1 MSHIIFLNGIWPNST
16 TGVRTHFTRSIS
28 CYQLKH
34 WISHFGFRSRVID
47 YCQHLSDLQ
56 MVELIDKFSS
66 KETIAI
72 GLSTTFWPMNSVPPE
87 MLSVIEMIRSKYPS
101 IKIIGGG
108 ARKSHHINLFDEY
121 FVGESEDKLVTW
133 CQEQIGKKG
142 LSAFNKKF
150 SIVDLVHRFD
160 ETDAILDSE
169 ALPIELGRGCVFKCK
184 FCAHH
189 NLGKPKYTYQRNHS
203 AIVDEIVYNKEKFNT
218 SKYMFLDDTVN
229 EDLDKIRNLST
240 IKESTGIDIEWTGY
254 LRADLVWSKQESADL
269 LFKSGMKSC
278 FFGIETFNP
287 VAGKSIDKGW
297 ASKHGKEY
305 LPKLYNN
312 IWDKNVNIHL
322 NLIAGLP
329 GETIDSLSDSLGW
342 CIEHH
347 QIGSHRF
354 VPLTLYVEKDD
365 ENASSEFTK
374 NHSKYGYKNVD
385 NTGYWENK
393 FLNSTEAIKFCENSN
408 RQLAKTNKISSWSL
422 FNVTNLGFSTNEV
435 MKWNESRIM
444 WAAVVQKRI
453 FIAKYLDK
461 LRNINQ

>member
-1 MSHIIFLNGIWPNST
+1 MSHVIFLNGIWPTSP
-16 TGVRTHFTRSIS
+16 GVRTHFTRSIS

-34 WISHFGFRSRVID
+34 WISHFGFKSRVID
-47 YCQHLSDLQ
+47 YCQHLSDTQ
-56 MVELIDKFSS
+56 MVELIDKFVSRD
-66 KETIAI
+66 TIAI
-72 GLSTTFWPMNSVPPE
+72 GISTTFWPTNSAPAEIV
-87 MLSVIEMIRSKYPS
+87 SVISIIRDKYPNL
-101 IKIIGGG
+101 KIIGGG
-108 ARKSHHINLFDEY
+108 ARKSPNDSLFDNY
-121 FVGESEDKLVTW
+121 FTGESEDKLVTW
-133 CQEQIGKKG
+133 CQEQVGKKG
-142 LSAFNKKF
+142 MSSFNKKF
-150 SIVDLVHRFD
+150 NITELAHRFD
-160 ETDAILDSE
+160 ETDAILDNE

-254 LRADLVWSKQESADL
+254 LRADLVWSKTESADL
-269 LFKSGMKSC
+269 LLKSGMKSC

-305 LPKLYNN
+305 LPRLYSD
-312 IWDKNVNIHL
+312 IWDKKVNIHL

-329 GETIDSLSDSLGW
+329 GETIDSLKNSLAW
-342 CIEHH
+342 CTENHE
-347 QIGSHRF
+347 IGSHRF

-374 NHSKYGYKNVD
+374 NHEKYGYRNVS
-385 NTGYWENK
+385 NSGYWESE
-393 FLNSTEAIKFCENSN
+393 FMSSIEATDFCRDSS
-408 RQLAKTNKISSWSL
+408 RQLYKTNKISSWSV
-422 FNVTNLGFSTNEV
+422 FNITNLGFSTEDV
-435 MKWNESRIM
+435 MSWKESQIVRT
-444 WAAVVQKRI
+444 AVLQRRN
-453 FIAKYLDK
+453 FMNKYLDK